1 MKVYLRNIG
10 ITLTVIAIVLA
21 LFDFLLEN
29 NLVILILGLAAILVS
44 KIIK

>member
-29 NLVILILGLAAILVS
+29 NLANINTR
-44 KIIK
+44 IISNSCIKNY

>member
-1 MKVYLRNIG
+1 MKVYLKNIG
-10 ITLTVIAIVLA
+10 IALVIIAVVLG

-29 NLVILILGLAAILVS
+29 NLAILILGLIAILVS

>member
-1 MKVYLRNIG
+1 MKFYLRKIG
-10 ITLTVIAIVLA
+10 FTLTVIAVVLA

>member
-10 ITLTVIAIVLA
+10 IALTVIAIVLA

-29 NLVILILGLAAILVS
+29 NLVILTLGLAAILVS

>member
-1 MKVYLRNIG
+1 MKFYLRNIG
-10 ITLTVIAIVLA
+10 FTFTVIAVVLA

>member
-1 MKVYLRNIG
+1 MKFYLRNIG
-10 ITLTVIAIVLA
+10 IALTVIAIVLA

>member
-1 MKVYLRNIG
+1 MKGYLKNIG
-10 ITLTVIAIVLA
+10 IALVIIAVVLG

-29 NLVILILGLAAILVS
+29 NLAILILGLIAILVS

>member
-1 MKVYLRNIG
+1 MKVYLKNIG
-10 ITLTVIAIVLA
+10 IALVIIAVVLG

-29 NLVILILGLAAILVS
+29 NLAILILGLTAILVS

>member
-1 MKVYLRNIG
+1 MKGYLKNIG
-10 ITLTVIAIVLA
+10 IALVIIAVVLG

-29 NLVILILGLAAILVS
+29 NLAILILGIIAILVS

>member
-1 MKVYLRNIG
+1 MKGYLKHIG
-10 ITLTVIAIVLA
+10 IALVIIAVVLG

-29 NLVILILGLAAILVS
+29 NLAILILGLVAILVS